1 MANLVWL
8 AIGLVGGIGFAA
20 LAGRSRLRSVEKR
33 ATAALAETADSR
45 HYLDTLV
52 SHIPDG
58 VVVVDEDWT
67 VVQVNDAYCR
77 MTGRSRDELIGL
89 RPPYPGWAPE
99 ERERMQSRIS
109 AHSRFAG
116 TESFTMAYVR
126 PDEKRLTVMCTPG
139 GRFRSKSGREY
150 FFAIMKD
157 VTQQKEY
164 EEKLRESEAM
174 FRRIADTSV
183 DAIYQLDLNGVFTYC
198 SPAVVKILGYTAD
211 EVMGTNFRSYFLPD
225 ELPVAQDAFFRS
237 INGEDIKHLEMRARN
252 KEGKPVPIEISATPV
267 FKDGRIVGSQG
278 IGRDVTSRTLAEKS
292 LRASEARFRTVIESV
307 PFDLLLIDEDGR
319 YALQNSASRALWGD
333 IVGKRPEDIAEE
345 ATSLALWLENNRRA
359 FAGEIVEGEVS
370 YGVKGEQ
377 RHCYNIIAPVYDMGK
392 VRSVLVVNVDITER
406 KLAEK
411 ALSDSEQKYRFL
423 VENSGIAVSLWDR
436 EGRLMVINRIAA
448 RYLGSTP
455 ESLIG
460 QSCHD
465 FLPKQY
471 ADRLLERLRVVWDT
485 GASLQTE
492 SDFQTA
498 TDQRWFRSY
507 FHVVTDAQGKPFGV
521 QLVAHDITEL
531 TQAERSL
538 RDRDTRLRLMV
549 AQVPAVLWTVDRDLR
564 FTSSLG
570 AGLRALE
577 LSPGQVVGTS
587 LSEYFQTD
595 DPEYLPIAMHRRSLQ
610 GEATTYE
617 FTWNETIWE
626 THTEPLRNEAGEII
640 GCLALALD
648 ISERKRAE
656 KVLRQSSQEMRA
668 LAGRLQKVREEEST
682 NIAREIHDEL
692 GQALTGL
699 VYQLDY
705 VRRRL
710 PQCGDQEKR
719 AKIDQ
724 KIKEMNLEI
733 AATIN
738 AMRELATRLRPKIFD
753 DRNCV
758 EAIEF
763 LAEDFQKRTG
773 IRCDLIQDG
782 IETSSVTLDPERST
796 AVCRI
801 VQEALLNV
809 RRHAAATRVWVELR
823 RDEQSFVLEV
833 RDNGR
838 GIPPAKLKNLEG
850 LGVLGMRERALVF
863 GGTVAIRSDPG
874 QGTRVEVR
882 IPLTDDRLA

>member
-1 MANLVWL
+1 MSNLMWIVVGL
-8 AIGLVGGIGFAA
+8 AGGIVFAA
-20 LAGRSRLRSVEKR
+20 LACRSRMRFVEKR
-33 ATAALAETADSR
+33 AAAALAETADSR
-45 HYLDTLV
+45 HHLDTLI
-52 SHIPDG
+52 SNIPDG

-77 MTGRSRDELIGL
+77 LTGRSKDELVGL

-99 ERERMQSRIS
+99 ERDRMQSRIS
-109 AHSRFAG
+109 AHSRLPG
-116 TESFTMAYVR
+116 TESFTMAYMR
-126 PDEKRLTVMCTPG
+126 PDGKRLTVMCTPG
-139 GRFRSKSGREY
+139 GGIRARGGKKY

-157 VTQQKEY
+157 VTQQKEN

-183 DAIYQLDLNGVFTYC
+183 DTIYQLDLNGVVTYC
-198 SPAVVKILGYTAD
+198 SPAIEKILGYTA
-211 EVMGTNFRSYFLPD
+211 EEIMGTSFRNYFLPD
-225 ELPVAQDAFFRS
+225 ELHVAQDAFLRS
-237 INGEDIKHLEMRARN
+237 VNGEDLRHVEMRILN
-252 KEGKPVPIEISATPV
+252 KEGKPVPIEVSATPV
-267 FKDGRIVGSQG
+267 FKDGRIVGSHG
-278 IGRDVTSRTLAEKS
+278 IARDLTSRTLAEKS

-307 PFDLLLIDEDGR
+307 PFDLLLIDEGGQ
-319 YALQNSASRALWGD
+319 YAMQNSASRVKWGD
-333 IVGKRPEDIAEE
+333 VVGKRPEDIADDA
-345 ATSLALWLENNRRA
+345 ATLALWLENNRRA

-370 YGVKGEQ
+370 YGVKGKMC
-377 RHCYNIIAPVYDMGK
+377 HFYNVISPVYDTGR
-392 VRSVLVVNVDITER
+392 VRSILVVNVDITER

-423 VENSGIAVSLWDR
+423 VENSGVAVSLWDR
-436 EGRLMVINRIAA
+436 DARLMVINRISA

-460 QSCHD
+460 RSCYD

-471 ADRLLERLRVVWDT
+471 ADRLSQTLRAVWDSGT
-485 GASLQTE
+485 SIQTE
-492 SDFQTA
+492 GEFQTA
-498 TDQRWFRSY
+498 TDQRWFRSHY
-507 FHVVTDAQGKPFGV
+507 HVVTDAQGKPFGI

-538 RDRDTRLRLMV
+538 RDRDARLRLMV

-570 AGLRALE
+570 AGLQALE
-577 LSPGQVVGTS
+577 LSPGQVVGAS

-595 DPEYLPIAMHRRSLQ
+595 DPEFLPIAMHRRSLQ

-617 FTWNETIWE
+617 FTWNESIWE

-648 ISERKRAE
+648 VTERKRAE
-656 KVLRQSSQEMRA
+656 KELKQSSEELRA

-699 VYQLDY
+699 KLQLEY

-710 PQCGDQEKR
+710 PHCGDLEKR

-724 KIKEMNLEI
+724 KIKEMNSEI
-733 AATIN
+733 TATIE
-738 AMRELATRLRPKIFD
+738 AMRELSTRLRPKIFD

-763 LAEDFQKRTG
+763 LAEDFQRRTG
-773 IRCDLIQDG
+773 IRCELIRDG
-782 IETSSVTLDPERST
+782 IGTVTLTLDPDRST
-796 AVCRI
+796 AVYRI
-801 VQEALLNV
+801 MQEALLNV
-809 RRHAAATRVWVELR
+809 RRHASATRVWVELR
-823 RDEQSFVLEV
+823 GDEETFVLRV

-838 GIPPAKLKNLEG
+838 GIPPEKLKDLEG

-863 GGTVAIRSDPG
+863 GGKVVIESEPG
-874 QGTRVEVR
+874 KGTRVEVR
-882 IPLTDDRLA
+882 IPLGDDRLA